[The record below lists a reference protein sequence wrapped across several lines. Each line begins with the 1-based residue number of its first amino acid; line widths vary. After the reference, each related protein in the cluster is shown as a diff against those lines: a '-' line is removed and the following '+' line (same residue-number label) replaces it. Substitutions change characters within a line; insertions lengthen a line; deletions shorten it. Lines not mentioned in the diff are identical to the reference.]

1 MSEAEPQ
8 QQLEAKL
15 IYADRRVWKAIERI
29 AAGERRS
36 WRQQATILLERAIA
50 DRRETVAEIA

>member
-1 MSEAEPQ
+1 MSEVDPQ

-15 IYADRRVWKAIERI
+15 IYAERRVWKAIERI
-29 AAGERRS
+29 AAGERRP

-50 DRRETVAEIA
+50 DRLEPVA